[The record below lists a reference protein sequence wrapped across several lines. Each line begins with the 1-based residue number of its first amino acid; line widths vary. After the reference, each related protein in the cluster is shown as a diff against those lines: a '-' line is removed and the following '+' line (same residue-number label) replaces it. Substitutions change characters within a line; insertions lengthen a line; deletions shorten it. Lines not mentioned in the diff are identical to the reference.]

1 MAHARFKHAA
11 LAIAVVAGL
20 HGLLYA
26 PLLSSNTGTDSAT
39 YRAAGSALLEGS
51 YTTPIRVGLYF
62 TYPNGFYDL
71 TALPLPRGPV
81 WDYGERQAFRPPG
94 YPLFL
99 AATGEGRW
107 DGAMELQIV
116 LQGVL
121 FGLGAFL
128 LALTVRRWWGPRLG
142 LLAALVYALDPYS
155 KHYVGLILTETLA
168 TTLVLAGAYA
178 FTRAWQERSPAWWA
192 LTGVAATSLVLTRAV
207 FVVAIPLVFL
217 GAAIRAG
224 TTGDRVRRVG
234 AAALCS
240 LALLGPWLVW
250 TNHVTGRPVLAN
262 WGEGFNFL
270 IAAHGEGHGRSFA
283 DVEEDPAF
291 DAELRAVHRT
301 APSFGEMRL
310 DPRAHP
316 RYLERADRAL
326 REAAQAR
333 YRERLRDEPE
343 QVAWEMGYR
352 MYYLWAAH
360 FDWYQPDGL
369 PLAAMIVVDWIL
381 LLFALVGAALALAR
395 GGPAAG
401 VVVFLA
407 AYTLVLGTHH
417 VEARFT
423 MPVRGLFLALAVL
436 AATEL
441 YALVRR
447 RAAAGARPTSNAAQ
461 SQNGTAVGLPTE
473 VR

>member
-11 LAIAVVAGL
+11 LVIAVVAGL

-26 PLLSSNTGTDSAT
+26 PLLNSNTGTDSAT
-39 YRAAGSALLEGS
+39 YRAAGSALLDGS
-51 YTTPIRVGLYF
+51 YTTPIHVGLYF
-62 TYPNGFYDL
+62 GSSGKFYDL
-71 TALPLPRGPV
+71 TGLEIPRGPV
-81 WDYGERQAFRPPG
+81 WDFPERQAFRPPG

-99 AATGEGRW
+99 AATGEGQW

-207 FVVAIPLVFL
+207 FVVAVPLVIL

-224 TTGDRVRRVG
+224 TAGARLRRV
-234 AAALCS
+234 AAAGLCS
-240 LALLGPWLVW
+240 LALLAPWLAW
-250 TNHVTGRPVLAN
+250 TNHAAGRPVLAN

-270 IAAHGEGHGRSFA
+270 LAAYGEGHGRSFA

-291 DAELRAVHRT
+291 DGVLRTVHRS
-301 APSFGEMRL
+301 APSFAEIRA
-310 DPRAHP
+310 DPEAHP
-316 RYLERADRAL
+316 RYLERADREL
-326 REAAQAR
+326 REAASTR
-333 YRERLRDEPE
+333 YRERLRDEPAD
-343 QVAWEMGYR
+343 VAWETVYR

-360 FDWYQPDGL
+360 FDWYQPGGVA
-369 PLAAMIVVDWIL
+369 LAGMIAVDWIVL
-381 LLFALVGAALALAR
+381 LLGIAGAALALVRRGPAR
-395 GGPAAG
+395 GI
-401 VVVFLA
+401 VLFLA
-407 AYTLVLGTHH
+407 VYTLALGTHH

-423 MPVRGLFLALAVL
+423 MPVRGLFLAFGVL

-441 YALVRR
+441 YELVRR
-447 RAAAGARPTSNAAQ
+447 RAAAGARPTSNAAH

-473 VR
+473 VK